1 MTSPRTRQCVQEEH
15 KPGLN
20 LQDCNPG
27 KRPQLAGTEGETE
40 GRIQELT

>member
-27 KRPQLAGTEGETE
+27 KKATISWNRG
-40 GRIQELT
+40 